1 MIINGLIILHT
12 KGIIL
17 VSFDGLNVVNS
28 VIRTNTQVFSSDKLC
43 GSLHDSQWIPAH
55 AWTRFI
61 ILSVL
66 QDS

>member
-1 MIINGLIILHT
+1 MIINGLVIIHT

-17 VSFDGLNVVNS
+17 VSSDGLNVVNS
-28 VIRTNTQVFSSDKLC
+28 AIRTNIQVFSSVKLC
-43 GSLHDSQWIPAH
+43 GSPTSQWIPAH

-66 QDS
+66 QDG